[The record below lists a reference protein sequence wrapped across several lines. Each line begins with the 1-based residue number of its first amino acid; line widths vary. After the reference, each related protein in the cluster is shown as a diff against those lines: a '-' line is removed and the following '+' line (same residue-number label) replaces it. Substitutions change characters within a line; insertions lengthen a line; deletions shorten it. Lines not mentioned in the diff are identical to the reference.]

1 MVAIPSLL
9 AQPNGARF
17 FGKQGLAC
25 SKRRS
30 RKLQLIQFLFAPEK
44 PRGVREVW
52 RSQTCARSRFSFAS
66 FSLARQ
72 RKRGLR
78 RRTSFCGVKTK
89 PSLEGFVLTK
99 LKQDLCKRACFYA
112 AKRVPRAGMRR
123 KSEQDA
129 NEKGYLK
136 FHQAY
141 ETKTQFILKAIL
153 CASSSQEIYLLKA
166 T

>member
-1 MVAIPSLL
+1 MPSLL

-17 FGKQGLAC
+17 FGEQGLAC

-44 PRGVREVW
+44 PRAVREVW
-52 RSQTCARSRFSFAS
+52 RSQTCARSRLSFAS

-78 RRTSFCGVKTK
+78 RRTSFCEAKTK

-99 LKQDLCKRACFYA
+99 LKQDLLQRACFCA

-123 KSEQDA
+123 KGEQDTT
-129 NEKGYLK
+129 EKGYLK
-136 FHQAY
+136 FHQAS
-141 ETKTQFILKAIL
+141 ETQTQFVLKTIL
-153 CASSSQEIYLLKA
+153 CASISQENYLLKA

>member
-1 MVAIPSLL
+1 MPSLL

-17 FGKQGLAC
+17 FGEQGLAC

-44 PRGVREVW
+44 PHEVREVW
-52 RSQTCARSRFSFAS
+52 RSQTCLSFAS
-66 FSLARQ
+66 FSLAKQ

-78 RRTSFCGVKTK
+78 RKTSFCEAKTK

-99 LKQDLCKRACFYA
+99 LKQDLLQRACFCA

-123 KSEQDA
+123 KGEQDA
-129 NEKGYLK
+129 TKKGYLK
-136 FHQAY
+136 FYQAS
-141 ETKTQFILKAIL
+141 ETQTQFVLKTIL